1 MDRLWKIGI
10 VYDTSGPHLG
20 GHDTHL
26 AFRGLPNTEVVALAD
41 SNTEKLEER
50 MAAIRAKRHYND
62 FIEMFDRE
70 KPDIAVLASRSPED
84 HFVQIKA
91 AAERGIHILCEKPMT
106 NDLQEADELIRLAEK
121 HKVKI
126 AVALLARHALVF
138 RTMKRMIEEGAIGT
152 PLTFYGRGKEDER
165 GGGEDMV
172 VLGTHIL
179 DLGCFLFGNPESVF
193 AEVTVEGRPLRRTDR
208 SVTKEPLGPVAGD
221 NVFALLRFPK
231 GVRGIFESRKGLF
244 RKQIRMGVSVA
255 GTEGILSVRY
265 EYGNDRKLRLS
276 RTPFPPEDEA
286 VYEEVPLIETRTIP
300 GAEVPDFGYLKYF
313 TDNNRFAAW
322 DLMHAIEEDHQPE
335 ANAYNAR
342 TTLEII
348 NGVYFSQLAGQ
359 VIPLPLKDREHPLEK
374 QETNANAH

>member
-10 VYDTSGPHLG
+10 VYDTKKIYLG

-41 SNTEKLEER
+41 SNAEKLEER
-50 MAAIRAKRHYND
+50 MAAIRAKRHYTD

-84 HFVQIKA
+84 HFVQIRA
-91 AAERGIHILCEKPMT
+91 AAERGIHILCEKPMS
-106 NDLQEADELIRLAEK
+106 NDLEEADELIRLAEQ
-121 HKVKI
+121 HNVKI

-208 SVTKEPLGPVAGD
+208 SVTEEPLGPVAGD
-221 NVFALLRFPK
+221 NVFAMLRFPN

-244 RKQIRMGVSVA
+244 RKQVRMGVSVA

-265 EYGNDRKLRLS
+265 DSNRKLSLS

-286 VYEEVPLIETRTIP
+286 VYEEVPLGT
-300 GAEVPDFGYLKYF
+300 GSVDFPKYLKALEEIGYKGF
-313 TDNNRFAAW
+313 LT
-322 DLMHAIEEDHQPE
+322 IEREAGDTPE
-335 ANAYNAR
+335 KDIKIAYD
-342 TTLEII
+342 
-348 NGVYFSQLAGQ
+348 F
-359 VIPLPLKDREHPLEK
+359 LKKTISE
-374 QETNANAH
+374 N

>member
-1 MDRLWKIGI
+1 MNRPWKIGI
-10 VYDTSGPHLG
+10 VFDTKKIYLG

-26 AFRGLPNTEVVALAD
+26 AFRGLPNAEVVALAD
-41 SNTEKLEER
+41 SNTEKIEER
-50 MAAIRAKRHYND
+50 MAAIRAKRHYTD

-70 KPDIAVLASRSPED
+70 KPDIAVLTSRSPVD
-84 HFVQIKA
+84 HYTQIRA
-91 AAERGIHILCEKPMT
+91 AAERGIHVLCEKPMT
-106 NDLQEADELIRLAEK
+106 NDLKEADELIRLAEK
-121 HKVKI
+121 HNVKI

-193 AEVTVEGRPLRRTDR
+193 AEVSVDGRPLRRSDR
-208 SVTKEPLGPVAGD
+208 SITKEPLGPVAGD
-221 NVFALLRFPK
+221 NVFATLHFSN

-244 RKQIRMGVSVA
+244 RKQVRMGVSVA

-265 EYGNDRKLRLS
+265 DNDRKLRLS
-276 RTPFPPEDEA
+276 RTPFPPEDES

-322 DLMHAIEEDHQPE
+322 DLMRAIEEDRQPE

-348 NGVYFSQLAGQ
+348 NGVYASQLAGR
-359 VIPLPLKDREHPLEK
+359 VIPLPLKDRKHPLEQK
-374 QETNANAH
+374 EMD